1 MSRHAAGQGSHA
13 PSSTMIAPAVGV
25 RLYDDDA
32 DHLVSPESAP
42 EKVVLLPSGHGRVS
56 RPEDM
61 HERIRIMWGQ
71 DLLRDLLDGRYRA
84 VICGVN
90 DADNSHGVISQVC
103 DLVSTSQWTHA
114 SVTSYA
120 KVFQESVGS
129 LAGGDKEPYVLKFD
143 LDRLLVLAI
152 LRPRGRDHFTLHDLG
167 RGFRTI
173 TKMLRDRGDRL
184 PVASVSFLNAKANRL
199 LDSAS
204 GREPSFEGVLE
215 TMFDAGFRGD
225 VYTSQAMWRVGHVGV
240 FPSYPFPESVA
251 RMRGG
256 SS

>member
-1 MSRHAAGQGSHA
+1 MATTH
-13 PSSTMIAPAVGV
+13 SSV

-32 DHLVSPESAP
+32 DHLISAEAAP
-42 EKVVLLPSGHGRVS
+42 EKVVLLPNGEARVA

-61 HERIRIMWGQ
+61 QERIRIMWGQ
-71 DLLRDLLDGRYRA
+71 DLLRDLLDGRYRT

-90 DADNSHGVISQVC
+90 ENDNSHGVISQVC
-103 DLVSTSQWTHA
+103 DLVSTSQWANAT
-114 SVTSYA
+114 VTKYA
-120 KVFQESVGS
+120 KVFLDSAGS
-129 LAGGDKEPYVLKFD
+129 LTGGDKEPYVLKFD
-143 LDRLLVLAI
+143 LDKLLVFAI

-167 RGFRTI
+167 RGFRTVV
-173 TKMLRDRGDRL
+173 KMLRDRHDRS

-199 LDSAS
+199 IGAD
-204 GREPSFEGVLE
+204 GKEPSFESVLH

-225 VYTSQAMWRVGHVGV
+225 VYTSPAMWRVGNVGV
-240 FPSYPFPESVA
+240 FPSYPFPDSVD